1 MIKLGFI
8 EDNATLL
15 DNYKD
20 FFSNES
26 WFEIAFAIHD
36 IKKLGAI
43 GSSCVPDM
51 ILLDLMLPSGNS
63 LDFLH
68 IIKQKFPQ
76 CIIIILSG
84 VSDQAM
90 TKAALQRGANG
101 FLLKTSSMQFIKDAL
116 IKTAEGGTPL
126 SPSIVNHLIQ
136 FENRQT
142 LTEAYPDLT
151 KREAELID
159 LLRTGMSSK
168 MAASSLCITFFT
180 INQHLKSIYKKLH
193 IHSKTELMVITN
205 AY

>member
-8 EDNATLL
+8 EDNVKLL

-20 FFSNES
+20 FFSSEPR
-26 WFEIAFAIHD
+26 FEIVFAIHD
-36 IKKLGAI
+36 VKNLYAI
-43 GSSCVPDM
+43 SSACAPDM
-51 ILLDLMLPSGNS
+51 ILLDLILPSGNS

-68 IIKQKFPQ
+68 IIKQHFPQ
-76 CIIIILSG
+76 CMIIILSG
-84 VSDQAM
+84 VSDQAT

-101 FLLKTSSMQFIKDAL
+101 FLLKTSSLQFIKDAL

-126 SPSIVNHLIQ
+126 SPSIVNHIIG
-136 FENRQT
+136 FKTEQT

-151 KREAELID
+151 KREAELIR

-168 MAASSLCITFFT
+168 MAASALNITFFT

-193 IHSKTELMVITN
+193 IHSKTELMVITR